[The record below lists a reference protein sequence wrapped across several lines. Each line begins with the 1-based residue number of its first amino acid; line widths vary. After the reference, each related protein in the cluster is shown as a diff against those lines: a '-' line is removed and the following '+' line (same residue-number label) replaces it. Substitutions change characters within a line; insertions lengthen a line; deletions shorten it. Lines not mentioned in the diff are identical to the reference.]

1 MENIPEINLTSDL
14 AQKIV
19 DRTMEILNYN
29 INIRD
34 YNGRIIASG
43 NQKRIDTISEMA
55 AQAIKEEEVLTVS
68 KQKAEGDSGMEPGIQ
83 LPIYFNG
90 KIMGAVDITG
100 EPKRIEKYGGLVK
113 MTVELM
119 LQQAFYLKKLQLE
132 EQAEEHFIKELLNKN
147 SELSN
152 ANIQDRAQVMG
163 YDQRRS
169 YLVAIL
175 ELTNLWDKLL
185 ENVGD
190 TSSMKLQ
197 QYKIKIQEG
206 IQELFYNQSSV
217 KVFHLDGERFIILK
231 CEANDDLK
239 NKEDLLELGTNLVGK
254 LDKRFNFDCKLG
266 IGKINQG
273 LRGIRK
279 SFEEGLEAL
288 DLGIRFYP
296 TKQVHYSGNLI
307 QERIV
312 ENLAPE
318 VRQDLAEIFPLDDQY
333 QQSLEV
339 YFASNLNVSKTANK
353 LCLHRNSVMYRLNRI
368 TEITGFDPRDSEDM
382 VNLKLALLCYKLES
396 SN

>member
-1 MENIPEINLTSDL
+1 MLYEVIT
-14 AQKIV
+14 